1 MKKGEPD
8 QFFNVILNSIA
19 DGVFTTDNEGKITF
33 MNKAAEAITGFTSK
47 EAIGRYCFDIFRAD
61 ICQTRCALK
70 ETLKTKREIT
80 NLSVTILNKDGKKM
94 PISISTAVLKNDKG
108 QIIGG
113 G

>member
-80 NLSVTILNKDGKKM
+80 NLSVTILNKDGKKC
-94 PISISTAVLKNDKG
+94 PSASARRY
-108 QIIGG
+108 
-113 G
+113 